1 MTDTTSQ
8 ETHLH
13 NWLKTKRS
21 EIENLLKRRYF
32 FRPAFEIYGGVSG
45 LYDYGPTGC
54 SMKRELE
61 DFWRRH
67 FILEEDMLEFSG
79 TNITP
84 ESVLQASGH
93 VEKFSDFMVK
103 EEGTGICFRA
113 DKYLEQFIEEKIKE
127 ANLTEEQKKELEII
141 SNSADSY
148 SAEEL
153 HQIYVRFEI
162 KSPQGNSLSYPEPF
176 NLMFSTMIGPTGTFK
191 GYLRPE
197 TA

>member
-1 MTDTTSQ
+1 MTDLTESGLQ
-8 ETHLH
+8 
-13 NWLKTKRS
+13 NWLKGKRS
-21 EIENLLKRRYF
+21 DIENLLKRRYF

-113 DKYLEQFIEEKIKE
+113 DKYLENYIEEKLKDE
-127 ANLTEEQKKELEII
+127 
-141 SNSADSY
+141 
-148 SAEEL
+148 
-153 HQIYVRFEI
+153 
-162 KSPQGNSLSYPEPF
+162 GLS
-176 NLMFSTMIGPTGTFK
+176 
-191 GYLRPE
+191 
-197 TA
+197 